1 MVPDQTH
8 VTTLPSNYTHLGFF
22 PNSPDM
28 EVSFWKK
35 VLFYVIEP
43 GKTLIEPISEEIQ
56 LAENN
61 LKFTKEILT
70 SQFFLGFTYS
80 ETHLLKS

>member
-8 VTTLPSNYTHLGFF
+8 VTTLPSNYTHLSFF
-22 PNSPDM
+22 ITHQI
-28 EVSFWKK
+28 WKFRSDK
-35 VLFYVIEP
+35 TKFYV
-43 GKTLIEPISEEIQ
+43 IEPISEEIQ

>member
-1 MVPDQTH
+1 
-8 VTTLPSNYTHLGFF
+8 
-22 PNSPDM
+22 M

-61 LKFTKEILT
+61 LKFTEE
-70 SQFFLGFTYS
+70 QFFLGYTYS
-80 ETHLLKS
+80 ETHLLNLGMYNCAARVIWSWNKKKTA